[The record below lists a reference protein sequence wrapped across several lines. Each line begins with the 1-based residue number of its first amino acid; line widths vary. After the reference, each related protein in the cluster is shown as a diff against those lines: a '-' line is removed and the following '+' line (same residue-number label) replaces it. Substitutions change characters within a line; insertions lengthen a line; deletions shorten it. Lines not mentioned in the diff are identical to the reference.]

1 MKNPHLG
8 LAALLLALALPTL
21 GSQESPQL
29 EQDLSD
35 GLAAL
40 ARNDLRA
47 AESAFQ
53 EALSQSEDQPQAWL
67 GLSEVERR
75 RANLKGALDSARR
88 AQELAPEIGATAFAV
103 GRVLAELGTYKEAI
117 AALSE
122 ARRVAPDEVD
132 AYVLEAFLLRESG
145 QEGDA
150 LAVLMEAWDRG
161 SRSELLAEQLSLL
174 LLSAGRASAALKIAE
189 DALQEQPNS
198 VPVRFAKGM
207 ALVAIP
213 ERRSEAAPLLEEV
226 LAAGTH
232 QEGRARLEL
241 GGLLL
246 EERRPTAAL
255 PHFEAAA
262 LQMPDLPKAFYGLS
276 AALRGVGDEVGA
288 RRAMERFE
296 QLSIEADNAD
306 LEGKQLGIAL
316 NEAQLLAGQSDLPTA
331 RARLAMC
338 ARRGAYPARV
348 SYEFLSA
355 VWRRT
360 TPARAIGRAEQPPR
374 SYRLTE
380 VDFRLLEPQTQ
391 P

>member
-1 MKNPHLG
+1 
-8 LAALLLALALPTL
+8 
-21 GSQESPQL
+21 
-29 EQDLSD
+29 
-35 GLAAL
+35 
-40 ARNDLRA
+40 
-47 AESAFQ
+47 
-53 EALSQSEDQPQAWL
+53 
-67 GLSEVERR
+67 VERR

-213 ERRSEAAPLLEEV
+213 ERRSE
-226 LAAGTH
+226 
-232 QEGRARLEL
+232 
-241 GGLLL
+241 
-246 EERRPTAAL
+246 
-255 PHFEAAA
+255 
-262 LQMPDLPKAFYGLS
+262 
-276 AALRGVGDEVGA
+276 
-288 RRAMERFE
+288 
-296 QLSIEADNAD
+296 
-306 LEGKQLGIAL
+306 
-316 NEAQLLAGQSDLPTA
+316 
-331 RARLAMC
+331 
-338 ARRGAYPARV
+338 
-348 SYEFLSA
+348 
-355 VWRRT
+355 
-360 TPARAIGRAEQPPR
+360 
-374 SYRLTE
+374 